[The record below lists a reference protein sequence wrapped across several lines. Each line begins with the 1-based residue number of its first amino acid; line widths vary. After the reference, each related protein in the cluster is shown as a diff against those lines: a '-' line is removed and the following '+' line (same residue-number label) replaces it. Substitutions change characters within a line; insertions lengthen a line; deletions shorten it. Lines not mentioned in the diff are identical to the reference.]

1 MTEFIQIFHY
11 PTITGQLPELGSWT
25 YLLLAV
31 LVAVEGP
38 LATLIGAGAASAG
51 LLNPW
56 LVFCTAAIGN
66 LTADLL
72 WYSIGYAGKVEWL
85 FHFGKRL
92 GVERHLM
99 EKMKESIAQHAVKVL
114 FLAKLTVSFVI
125 PSLITA
131 GLLRLP
137 LRKWLPPF
145 VFAESVW
152 TGSLVLIGYFTTEAI
167 RRVERGVEYVILVAS
182 VLFVLFLIYMG
193 RRFIKSWENNNH
205 EVASEENG

>member
-1 MTEFIQIFHY
+1 
-11 PTITGQLPELGSWT
+11 
-25 YLLLAV
+25 
-31 LVAVEGP
+31 
-38 LATLIGAGAASAG
+38 
-51 LLNPW
+51 
-56 LVFCTAAIGN
+56 
-66 LTADLL
+66 
-72 WYSIGYAGKVEWL
+72 
-85 FHFGKRL
+85 
-92 GVERHLM
+92 M